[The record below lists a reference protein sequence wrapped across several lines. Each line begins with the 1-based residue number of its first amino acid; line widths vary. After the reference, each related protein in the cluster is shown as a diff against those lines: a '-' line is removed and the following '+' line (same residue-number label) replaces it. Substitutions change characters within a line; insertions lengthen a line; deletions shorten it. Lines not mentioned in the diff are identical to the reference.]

1 MPLCPAFLPCSTPPD
16 AQRSNG
22 TQLMEDF
29 MRRQQGGATPGAE
42 VRAGAAAAAAAAAAL
57 PCLAAFAGLA
67 ASCVHC
73 CPATSCSLFLN
84 MNTCTQPRPA
94 QGSELAGAS
103 EAELQEKAKRKGRFR
118 YVEDDYAAAAAAGMV
133 GALGPGGSGVAPSK
147 GTSVSK

>member
-57 PCLAAFAGLA
+57 PCSFCRACRQLRALLPCHLLLSLSEYEHLHTTPARAG
-67 ASCVHC
+67 V
-73 CPATSCSLFLN
+73 
-84 MNTCTQPRPA
+84 
-94 QGSELAGAS
+94 
-103 EAELQEKAKRKGRFR
+103 
-118 YVEDDYAAAAAAGMV
+118 
-133 GALGPGGSGVAPSK
+133 
-147 GTSVSK
+147 